1 MSVVVV
7 MGRSLPPAL
16 AREHPNNVGICSTRA
31 RRDGTLRPMRDHG
44 RVERD
49 IASVARRETDSHALR
64 VAVMERL
71 HRAVPVDGY
80 CFAAAD
86 PTTLVATATAVD
98 GVDRTQA
105 PALYEIEHGV
115 APEPS
120 RHRDLV
126 RQRLPVAV
134 LSHATDGELDRAARW
149 REVLGPMGVRHE
161 LRAAARA
168 GDTTWGF
175 IHLFRSDRLPDFD
188 ADEVALVAR
197 VARLVAPALR
207 DRALPTH
214 VAVAP
219 PVEAPAVLMLDEH
232 GALVERTPAGDAHVA
247 ALRDPAQ
254 PDAPVPEVLVT
265 LAVWARVLAACGRPE
280 SARAQVPGADGRWR
294 LLHAA
299 ATDRGRVAITCQVA
313 PPEAL
318 RPLILSSY
326 GLSPGERAI
335 VELALAGRSTKQMA
349 AELVISPHTVQDRLK
364 GVFEKVGVRS
374 RRDLVARLSGR

>member
-1 MSVVVV
+1 
-7 MGRSLPPAL
+7 
-16 AREHPNNVGICSTRA
+16 
-31 RRDGTLRPMRDHG
+31 MRDHE
-44 RVERD
+44 RIERD
-49 IASVARRETDSHALR
+49 IARVAERATDGHSLR

-71 HRAVPVDGY
+71 HRAVPMDGY

-86 PTTLVATATAVD
+86 PTTLVPTAVAVE
-98 GVDRTQA
+98 GVDRSQA
-105 PALYEIEHGV
+105 PALYEIEHGDS
-115 APEPS
+115 PEPG

-134 LSHATDGELDRAARW
+134 LSQATEGELDRAARW

-168 GDTTWGF
+168 GETTWGF
-175 IHLFRSDRLPDFD
+175 IHLFRSDRYADFD
-188 ADEVALVAR
+188 ADEVAFVAR

-214 VAVAP
+214 IAAAP
-219 PVEAPAVLMLDEH
+219 PIEAPAVLMLDAE
-232 GALVERTPAGDAHVA
+232 GRLVERTPAGDAHVA
-247 ALRDPAQ
+247 ALADPDL
-254 PDAPVPEVLVT
+254 PDAPVPEVLLT
-265 LAVWARVLAACGRPE
+265 LAVWARVLATSGRPE

-313 PPEAL
+313 PASAML
-318 RPLILSSY
+318 PLVLGSY

-335 VELALAGRSTKQMA
+335 VELALEGRSTKEMA
-349 AELVISPHTVQDRLK
+349 AALVISPHTVQDRLK

-374 RRDLVARLSGR
+374 RRDLVARLSGVR